1 MFSRRLISSPFFLN
15 NLFDHF
21 TPPQAMFSFTEI
33 NELFL
38 IFCLIQNFA
47 ILLSFTFF
55 ILIKWL
61 FLPLLLIL
69 IFSNINF
76 FRSQLSQKVIQKESL
91 TLLHT
96 YLQEGTPGSSFLV
109 RSYETNTFS
118 HYNGFHYIVRG
129 VGLIATLNLV
139 TLVTGAYNLWSM
151 ITFALFMSLG
161 LWSYTL
167 ILSFINV
174 GAVAQ
179 ANKQNVLNFFANW
192 LPSGTPLVLA
202 PFIVGIELISYVI
215 RGFSLG
221 IRICGNITVGHLILF
236 MLNGL
241 LMAQLSGTLAT
252 ATIITFSIITLGYF
266 TLFFMELCVSFLQGY
281 IFIILSFNFLQ
292 ETEAIH

>member
-1 MFSRRLISSPFFLN
+1 MDSLLFLN

-21 TPPQAMFSFTEI
+21 TPPQAIFSFTDI

-38 IFCLIQNFA
+38 IFCLIQNFV
-47 ILLSFTFF
+47 ILLSYTLF
-55 ILIKWL
+55 ILLKWL
-61 FLPLLLIL
+61 FLPIFLIL
-69 IFSNINF
+69 VFSNINF
-76 FRSQLSQKVIQKESL
+76 FSNQLSQNLIQRESL
-91 TLLHT
+91 TIIHS
-96 YLQEGTPGSSFLV
+96 YLQEGTPGSSFLI
-109 RSYETNTFS
+109 RSHGINTFS

-139 TLVTGAYNLWSM
+139 TLITGAYNLWSM
-151 ITFALFMSLG
+151 ITFALSMSLG
-161 LWSYTL
+161 LWAYTL

-179 ANKQNVLNFFANW
+179 ANKGNILNFFANW

-202 PFIVGIELISYVI
+202 PFIVGIELISYII

-241 LMAQLSGTLAT
+241 LMSQLSGSLVT
-252 ATIITFSIITLGYF
+252 ATILTFSLITLGYF
-266 TLFFMELCVSFLQGY
+266 TLFLMELCVSFLQGY

>member
-1 MFSRRLISSPFFLN
+1 MN

-21 TPPQAMFSFTEI
+21 TPPQALVSFPEI
-33 NELFL
+33 NGLYLFCYL
-38 IFCLIQNFA
+38 SKYLVIS
-47 ILLSFTFF
+47 LSFTLF
-55 ILIKWL
+55 IILKWL
-61 FLPLLLIL
+61 FLPVLLIL
-69 IFSNINF
+69 VFSNINF
-76 FRSQLSQKVIQKESL
+76 FKSDLSQRLIQKESL
-91 TLLHT
+91 TLLNN
-96 YLQEGTPGSSFLV
+96 YLQEGTPGSSFV
-109 RSYETNTFS
+109 IKYYSSQVSDSQRVISN
-118 HYNGFHYIVRG
+118 YNGFHYIVRG
-129 VGLIATLNLV
+129 VGLIATLNLI
-139 TLVTGAYNLWSM
+139 TLITGAYNLWSM
-151 ITFALFMSLG
+151 ITFALCMSLG
-161 LWSYTL
+161 LWTYTL

-174 GAVAQ
+174 NAVSQ
-179 ANKQNVLNFFANW
+179 INEGKKENILNFFANW

-241 LMAQLSGTLAT
+241 LMSQLSGSLAT
-252 ATIITFSIITLGYF
+252 ATILTFSLITLGYF